1 MEGGRTLPSMRGKRK
16 ISCCYEHCF
25 MSVRQGEFTE
35 IEGILLRRS
44 SEFALM
50 DSWSG

>member
-1 MEGGRTLPSMRGKRK
+1 MRGGRTLPSMLGKIM

-25 MSVRQGEFTE
+25 LSVRQGEVVETE
-35 IEGILLRRS
+35 GLLLRRS
-44 SEFALM
+44 FEFALM